1 MIDNNKDQDEWTNSL
16 TLGSKLFRIR
26 IRIRIRITEPELSLD
41 NQTRNPDLNQ
51 KESRSIDR
59 AETENHGAER
69 KESRHESQAEIN

>member
-16 TLGSKLFRIR
+16 TLGSKLFR

-69 KESRHESQAEIN
+69 KESRHESRAEIN